1 MHQKSGEEM
10 KETSLKTLTS
20 CSILNKCILAKVDE
34 FTLVNELLNANITDE
49 QLSDHDRQLLWSY
62 YDMQIT
68 IYRISSDYLNDY
80 IDRLIAQRLF
90 IRELIEA
97 GPTRV
102 IKKLSKNNL
111 IPKEYSKSKNDEVRF
126 AAVRQ
131 FNNLEAFVNDPCE
144 RIRVFVAKSGT
155 RLDLLIHDKS
165 KKVRAHVAQQGY
177 GACVLKNDSHAKVR
191 KEARKHTL

>member
-1 MHQKSGEEM
+1 MS
-10 KETSLKTLTS
+10 
-20 CSILNKCILAKVDE
+20 A
-34 FTLVNELLNANITDE
+34 LLDANITDE
-49 QLSDHDRQLLWSY
+49 QLSDHDRRLLWSY
-62 YDMQIT
+62 YDKQIT

-80 IDRLIAQRLF
+80 VDRLIAQRLF

-97 GPTRV
+97 GPTHV
-102 IKKLSKNNL
+102 IKKLSKHGLISKEFLTHENN
-111 IPKEYSKSKNDEVRF
+111 EVRF

-131 FNNLEAFVNDPCE
+131 CDNLEAFVNDPCE
-144 RIRVFVAKSGT
+144 RIRAFVAKSGT

-191 KEARKHTL
+191 KEARKHTF

>member
-1 MHQKSGEEM
+1 M

-20 CSILNKCILAKVDE
+20 CSVLNKCILAKVDE
-34 FTLVNELLNANITDE
+34 FTLVNELLNNNVTDE
-49 QLSDHDRQLLWSY
+49 QVSDRDRQILWSH

-80 IDRLIAQRLF
+80 IDRLIAHRLF
-90 IRELIEA
+90 ILELIDV
-97 GPTRV
+97 GPIHV
-102 IKKLSKNNL
+102 IKKLSKHGL
-111 IPKEYSKSKNDEVRF
+111 IGKEYSTDTNDEVRF

-131 FNNLEAFVNDPCE
+131 CDNLEAFVNDPCE

-165 KKVRAHVAQQGY
+165 KKVRAHVARQGY

-191 KEARKHTL
+191 KEALKHTF

>member
-1 MHQKSGEEM
+1 M
-10 KETSLKTLTS
+10 KEISQKQLTS
-20 CSILNKCILAKVDE
+20 CSVLNKCILAKVDE
-34 FTLVNELLNANITDE
+34 FTLVSALLDANITDE
-49 QLSDHDRQLLWSY
+49 QLSDHDRQILWSH
-62 YDMQIT
+62 YDMQIA

-80 IDRLIAQRLF
+80 VDHLIAKRLF

-97 GPTRV
+97 GPTHV
-102 IKKLSKNNL
+102 IKKLSKQGL
-111 IPKEYSKSKNDEVRF
+111 IGKEYANHKNDEIRF

-131 FNNLEAFVNDPCE
+131 FDNLEAFVNDPCE

-191 KEARKHTL
+191 KEARKHTF